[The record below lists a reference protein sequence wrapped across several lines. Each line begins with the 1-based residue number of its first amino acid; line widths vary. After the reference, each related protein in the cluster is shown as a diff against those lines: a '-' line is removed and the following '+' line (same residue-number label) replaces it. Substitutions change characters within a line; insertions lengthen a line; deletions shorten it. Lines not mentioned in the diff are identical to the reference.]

1 MPMISGIYDGGVI
14 APIAKIKQ
22 YLSIWTVGQFTHY
35 QIEYIEGIPWSSPMT
50 VEMVTASGATT
61 IAANGTIAKQVVA
74 ILQLADLE
82 LMHLRWEPLDD
93 MEGVLWE
100 QSSQGRFVARA
111 VHARV
116 DMLTSTRDPFLAT
129 TTFFILGRN
138 RDMNLEVRNPAPVAR
153 ALARFVFFGYRYV
166 LSQATTEIKRGIEEG
181 RVQSTYLP
189 AEGMAV

>member
-14 APIAKIKQ
+14 APVAKIKEN
-22 YLSIWTVGQFTHY
+22 LSIWTVGQWSHY
-35 QIEYIEGIPWSSPMT
+35 QIEYIEGLPWSSPMT

-74 ILQLADLE
+74 ILQLADHE
-82 LMHLRWEPLDD
+82 LMHLRWQPIDD

-116 DMLTSTRDPFLAT
+116 DLLTAVRDPYLAT

-153 ALARFVFFGYRYV
+153 ALARFAFFGYRYV
-166 LSQATTEIKRGIEEG
+166 LKPISQTPTHT
-181 RVQSTYLP
+181 TYLP